1 MAVQDLLSQD
11 EIDALLHGVDD
22 GLVETEVEATPGSVK
37 SYDLTSQD
45 RIVRGRMPTLEMIN
59 ERFARY
65 TRISMFNL
73 LRRSADVAVG
83 GVQVMKF
90 GEYVHSLYVP
100 TSLNL
105 VKMKPLRGTALFI
118 LDAKLVFKLV
128 DNFFGGDGRHAK
140 IEGREFTPT
149 ELRVVRMVLE
159 QAFVDLKE
167 AWQAVLE
174 MNFEYVNS
182 EVNPAMANIV
192 SPSEVVVVSTFHIEL
207 DGGGGDLHITMPYSM
222 IEPIREMLDAGF
234 QSDRRPGRALDQG
247 PARGRAGRPGT
258 ARRHRG
264 PPPAQAARHPAHA
277 AGRRDPGGD
286 AGTHG
291 DARQRRAR
299 LQGQAGRPQ
308 GQPGATDSRSGR
320 ALALIASPE
329 KTNHGRRRKS
339 DHRGTGTGRRVGGGA
354 GRGGRRQPG
363 RHRCADGPGRRD
375 PVAEPS
381 TPRAPMEEFGA
392 SPKAPTISGLEGPNL
407 DVILDIPVTISME
420 VGHTDISIRNL
431 LQLNQG
437 SVIELDRLAG
447 EPLDVL
453 VNGTLI
459 AHGEVVV
466 VNESSASA

>member
-22 GLVETEVEATPGSVK
+22 GLVQTETAAEPGSVK

-65 TRISMFNL
+65 TRISMFNM

-105 VKMKPLRGTALFI
+105 VKIKPLRGTALFI

-167 AWQAVLE
+167 AWQAIMEV
-174 MNFEYVNS
+174 NFEYINS

-192 SPSEVVVVSTFHIEL
+192 GPSEAVVVSTFHIEL
-207 DGGGGDLHITMPYSM
+207 DGGGGDLHVTMPYSM
-222 IEPIREMLDAGF
+222 IEPVREMLDAGF
-234 QSDRRPGRALDQG
+234 QSDLDDQDERWVKALREDVLDVAV
-247 PARGRAGRPGT
+247 PLSAT
-258 ARRHRG
+258 VARRQLRLRDILHMQPGDVIPVELPEEMVMRANG
-264 PPPAQAARHPAHA
+264 VPSFKVKLGSHKGNLALQVIESI
-277 AGRRDPGGD
+277 GRR
-286 AGTHG
+286 
-291 DARQRRAR
+291 
-299 LQGQAGRPQ
+299 
-308 GQPGATDSRSGR
+308 
-320 ALALIASPE
+320 
-329 KTNHGRRRKS
+329 
-339 DHRGTGTGRRVGGGA
+339 
-354 GRGGRRQPG
+354 
-363 RHRCADGPGRRD
+363 
-375 PVAEPS
+375 
-381 TPRAPMEEFGA
+381 
-392 SPKAPTISGLEGPNL
+392 
-407 DVILDIPVTISME
+407 
-420 VGHTDISIRNL
+420 
-431 LQLNQG
+431 
-437 SVIELDRLAG
+437 
-447 EPLDVL
+447 
-453 VNGTLI
+453 
-459 AHGEVVV
+459 
-466 VNESSASA
+466 

>member
-1 MAVQDLLSQD
+1 MAMQDLLSQD

-22 GLVETEVEATPGSVK
+22 GLVETESDVEPGAIK

-149 ELRVVRMVLE
+149 ELRVVRMVIE
-159 QAFVDLKE
+159 QAFVDLAE
-167 AWQAVLE
+167 AWHAV
-174 MNFEYVNS
+174 MPITFEYVNS

-207 DGGGGDLHITMPYSM
+207 DGGGGDLHITLPYAM

-234 QSDRRPGRALDQG
+234 QSDVDDQDERWINALREDILDVSVPLGATVVRRQLKL
-247 PARGRAGRPGT
+247 
-258 ARRHRG
+258 
-264 PPPAQAARHPAHA
+264 
-277 AGRRDPGGD
+277 RDIL
-286 AGTHG
+286 HM
-291 DARQRRAR
+291 
-299 LQGQAGRPQ
+299 
-308 GQPGATDSRSGR
+308 QPGDVIPVELPEHMIMR
-320 ALALIASPE
+320 ANGVPSFKVKLGSHKGNLAL
-329 KTNHGRRRKS
+329 
-339 DHRGTGTGRRVGGGA
+339 
-354 GRGGRRQPG
+354 Q
-363 RHRCADGPGRRD
+363 
-375 PVAEPS
+375 
-381 TPRAPMEEFGA
+381 
-392 SPKAPTISGLEGPNL
+392 
-407 DVILDIPVTISME
+407 ILDP
-420 VGHTDISIRNL
+420 
-431 LQLNQG
+431 LQ
-437 SVIELDRLAG
+437 R
-447 EPLDVL
+447 PR
-453 VNGTLI
+453 
-459 AHGEVVV
+459 
-466 VNESSASA
+466 